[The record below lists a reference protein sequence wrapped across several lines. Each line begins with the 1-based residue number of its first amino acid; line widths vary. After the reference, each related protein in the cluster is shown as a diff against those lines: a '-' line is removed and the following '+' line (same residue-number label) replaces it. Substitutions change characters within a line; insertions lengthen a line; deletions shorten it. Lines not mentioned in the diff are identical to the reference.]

1 MLKICTF
8 FTCIISFIT
17 ALKSCNIL
25 ALSGGGSFGAVEVG
39 IVDSLV
45 SARKIPPIFD
55 IVTGI
60 SAGGLN
66 AAVLSYYNDIP
77 AALPLMI
84 SMYLKLRTEDVY
96 YSDMKNV
103 WNRWSIYNNAP
114 LEKTMRTLLEPLP
127 TPKYPP
133 QVLIGASN
141 LYTYEM
147 DIFTFNDMSFEDKMN
162 VLMSTTAIPFVFP
175 PRKFNE
181 TVYIDGGII
190 SNEIIIQSIGF
201 IDCAMY
207 NITFI
212 SARARHN
219 TTSHV
224 SGFVSYASTVLDLV
238 FHTFDSQ
245 LAQVLHCKYPKGE
258 INACFPT
265 DPTLTTYSVLDFN
278 HGRELYISGKMNYK
292 CERYDLC

>member
-84 SMYLKLRTEDVY
+84 SMYSKLRTEDVY